1 MTTSTS
7 ALHERLSAIIQQ
19 GPAAGGFA
27 VRHIQRGESF
37 SFDGD
42 TPYPAAPALVAGRP
56 HRRFRA
62 NPRVQ
67 TQG

>member
-1 MTTSTS
+1 VTTSTS
-7 ALHERLSAIIQQ
+7 ALHERLSTIIQR
-19 GPAAGGFA
+19 GPATEGFA
-27 VRHIQRGESF
+27 VRHIEGGESF